1 MNKNKED
8 MMNQFSDM
16 MNNNSH
22 SNNASNK
29 TDSNNTNNFD
39 FSKISPE
46 MLNNFA
52 NMFNNSSTDSK
63 SNSTS
68 NIDMNTILKVKTI
81 IEKMN
86 AKDNPS
92 SNLLLSLQPYLKESR
107 KSKVDQYATL
117 LKMGNLIDI
126 FGNPGGGKQK

>member
-1 MNKNKED
+1 MKNIED
-8 MMNQFSDM
+8 MVNQFSDM
-16 MNNNSH
+16 INNNGH
-22 SNNASNK
+22 SNNANNK
-29 TDSNNTNNFD
+29 TNSNNTNNFD

-63 SNSTS
+63 ANATS
-68 NIDMNTILKVKTI
+68 NIDMNTILKMKTI

-92 SNLLLSLQPYLKESR
+92 SNLLLSLKPYLKESR

-117 LKMGNLIDI
+117 LKMGNLMDI
-126 FGNPGGGKQK
+126 FGNMGGGKQK

>member
-1 MNKNKED
+1 MKNIED
-8 MMNQFSDM
+8 MVNQFSDM

-22 SNNASNK
+22 SNNTSAK
-29 TDSNNTNNFD
+29 IDSNNSNNFD

-63 SNSTS
+63 ANATS
-68 NIDMNTILKVKTI
+68 NIDMNTILKMKTI

-92 SNLLLSLQPYLKESR
+92 SNLLLSLKPYLKESR
-107 KSKVDQYATL
+107 KSKVNQYATL
-117 LKMGNLIDI
+117 LKMGNLMDI
-126 FGNPGGGKQK
+126 FGNMGGGKQK